1 VPVVSLS
8 PSSLLASLS
17 HRLVRGLRPLAMA
30 LSLIVTLPALA
41 AAAPVSNGDD
51 PLPARLALESS
62 AAVVLDQD
70 TGRVLYGK
78 NAQSIAPIA
87 SITKLMTAMV
97 VLDAELD
104 MDEPITI
111 THADADALRNTRSRL
126 NEGATLRRE
135 ELLRLALMSSE
146 NRAAAALSRAYP
158 GGREAF
164 IRAMNLKA
172 QSLGLT
178 GTRYADATGLSS
190 SNVSTA
196 EDLAALVRAAH
207 TYPRIRE
214 FSTATSHEVVVGGR
228 RLAYHNTNA
237 LVSND
242 NWDIGLSK
250 TGFINE
256 AGRCLVMQAV
266 LAGRNVVIVLLDS
279 WGKYARMTDA
289 LRIRSWMEGKV
300 APVIAARKPST
311 NARTAQARTVNAAP
325 RKPAANKPRRAVRTE
340 RGRHT
345 LS

>member
-1 VPVVSLS
+1 
-8 PSSLLASLS
+8 
-17 HRLVRGLRPLAMA
+17 
-30 LSLIVTLPALA
+30 
-41 AAAPVSNGDD
+41 
-51 PLPARLALESS
+51 
-62 AAVVLDQD
+62 
-70 TGRVLYGK
+70 
-78 NAQSIAPIA
+78 
-87 SITKLMTAMV
+87 
-97 VLDAELD
+97 
-104 MDEPITI
+104 
-111 THADADALRNTRSRL
+111 
-126 NEGATLRRE
+126 
-135 ELLRLALMSSE
+135 
-146 NRAAAALSRAYP
+146 
-158 GGREAF
+158 
-164 IRAMNLKA
+164 
-172 QSLGLT
+172 
-178 GTRYADATGLSS
+178 
-190 SNVSTA
+190 VSTA